1 MKKLLYLSFVLG
13 AFFLTASCERELV
26 QYEPEAGEIAA
37 SFLTDKAIV
46 ALQPEDGNKFTVDLY
61 RGITGTAVSVP
72 VVITDYDHL
81 LAHDNILD
89 ATTSMA
95 PVVEDGLYFIDGNY
109 TALGFTETAE
119 GTPTAIPAAD
129 VQDGFWIA
137 DADGFLVVAGADAT
151 TVVECMDSE
160 VSFDFAAADAKAT
173 LTLTYPDINAIP
185 YAKNYSLDIY
195 IVDVNQVAVSGYDE
209 MEVVAYRP
217 ATRQDKGVGV
227 WTSAA
232 FGKWPQAIYNY
243 AEAPNLYTLP
253 DLFTEKYDVCFTYEA
268 GAVVF
273 PDYIDTMIMYDEDL
287 PDYGTFY
294 FILMSPATLSDG
306 VITLNTILYLPA
318 ASYSFGSYANSYAL
332 PEGFT
337 FE

>member
-46 ALQPEDGNKFTVDLY
+46 SMLPEDGNKITVDLY

-95 PVVEDGLYFIDGNY
+95 PVVEDGLYFIDGTY
-109 TALGFTETAE
+109 TALGFTATAE

-160 VSFDFAAADAKAT
+160 AAFDFGAADTKAT
-173 LTLTYPDINAIP
+173 LTLDYPDINALAF
-185 YAKNYSLDIY
+185 AKDYTVDIY
-195 IVDVNQVAVSGYDE
+195 IIDVNQVSPSGYDE
-209 MEVVAYRP
+209 IEVVASRQ
-217 ATRQDKGVGV
+217 ATRQDKGVGS
-227 WTSAA
+227 WKSCI
-232 FGKWPQAIYNY
+232 FSQPWPQPIYNFV
-243 AEAPNLYTLP
+243 EAPNIYTLP
-253 DLFTEKYDVCFTYEA
+253 DLYVEKYDLRFSYDA
-268 GAVVF
+268 GTITF
-273 PDYIDTMIMYDEDL
+273 PNEIDTMIMYDDDD
-287 PDYGTFY
+287 PDYGTFVLY
-294 FILMSPATLSDG
+294 PQSVSLSDG
-306 VITLNTILYLPA
+306 VITIAAYLTLPA
-318 ASYSFGSYANSYAL
+318 IGHVFGVYAEKYTL